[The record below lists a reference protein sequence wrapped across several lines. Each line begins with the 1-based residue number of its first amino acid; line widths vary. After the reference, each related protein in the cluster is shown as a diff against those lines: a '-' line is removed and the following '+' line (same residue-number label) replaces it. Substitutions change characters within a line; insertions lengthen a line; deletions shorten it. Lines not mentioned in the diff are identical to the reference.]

1 MTMIKTTRYL
11 FIILFVSF
19 FFLTCRKKDKDDEC
33 PVCPSVESIS
43 PTSARAYDKL
53 TIFGKNFSVTP
64 SANIVKINGTRV
76 SPDSI
81 ISGTA
86 DKLVVRVP
94 RGCGSGEVTVDLDD
108 ELTNFGTPP
117 VLNYIFRYAFQ
128 DFGSIPG
135 FEARPPACISGQASG
150 SASNYNHPMGIVTDA
165 TGNIFFS
172 DFGNHAIYKMD
183 AINNHD
189 SCLFAGM
196 PQQDGH
202 WDALGSMANFS
213 SPNQLYI
220 DNNNTIFVAEKA
232 GIRTISPSGNTSTF
246 ITDTNLTDPTGIA
259 FQPGNPNL
267 AYVSGGSDHTIIK
280 IERQGTKLVS
290 SIFAGKKK
298 QRGYVDATGS
308 AARFIHPEAIVV
320 DNAGNVFVS
329 DSSNVIRKIT
339 PGGVV
344 TTFAGNGSP
353 QFADGMGKLAAFN
366 QPMGLFIDTD
376 NTIYVAD
383 SKNNAI
389 RQISPNG
396 NVTTFFTFTGL
407 MSTPIPYGVT
417 KDKNANFFI
426 TNRHNFGNGIKKL
439 TKF

>member
-1 MTMIKTTRYL
+1 MKKTVHYSV
-11 FIILFVSF
+11 IVILLSF
-19 FFLTCRKKDKDDEC
+19 FFLTCRKKDKEDEC
-33 PVCPSVESIS
+33 PACPSVESIS
-43 PTSARAYDKL
+43 PTSARAFEKL

-64 SANIVKINGTRV
+64 SANIVKINGTQV

-94 RGCGSGEVTVDLDD
+94 RGCGTGAVTVDIDN

-117 VLNYIFRYAFQ
+117 VLNYIFRYTFQ
-128 DFGSIPG
+128 DYGIAIG
-135 FEARPPACISGQASG
+135 FATRPPACISGQDAG

-165 TGNIFFS
+165 AGNIFFS
-172 DFGNHAIYKMD
+172 DFENHAIYKMD
-183 AINNHD
+183 ANNNHD

-196 PQQDGH
+196 PQQSGH
-202 WDALGSMANFS
+202 GDALGSMANFTN
-213 SPNQLYI
+213 PNQMFI
-220 DNNNTIFVAEKA
+220 DNNNTIFVAEKE
-232 GIRTISPSGNTSTF
+232 GIRTISPSGNVSTF
-246 ITDTNLTDPTGIA
+246 IKDTNLTDPTGIA

-267 AYVSGGSDHTIIK
+267 AYVSGGSDETIIK
-280 IERQGTKLVS
+280 IERQGTKLVT

-298 QRGYVDATGS
+298 QSGYVDATGS
-308 AARFIHPEAIVV
+308 AARFRHPEAIVV
-320 DNAGNVFVS
+320 DNSGNVFVS
-329 DSSNVIRKIT
+329 DSNNVIRKIT

-366 QPMGLFIDTD
+366 QPKGMFIDTD

-389 RQISPNG
+389 RQISSDG

-407 MSTPIPYGVT
+407 MSTPIPYGVA
-417 KDKNANFFI
+417 KDKNSNFFI
-426 TNRHNFGNGIKKL
+426 TNRQNFGNGIKKL

>member
-1 MTMIKTTRYL
+1 MAMIKTARYP
-11 FIILFVSF
+11 FIILFISF

-94 RGCGSGEVTVDLDD
+94 RSCGTGEVTVDLDD

-117 VLNYIFRYAFQ
+117 VLNYIFRYT
-128 DFGSIPG
+128 
-135 FEARPPACISGQASG
+135 FEDYGIVKGANPPACISGQSG
-150 SASNYNHPMGIVTDA
+150 GGISNYNHPMGIVADA
-165 TGNIFFS
+165 AGNIYFT
-172 DFGNHAIYKMD
+172 DFANDCIYKLD
-183 AINNHD
+183 AADNRD
-189 SCLFAGM
+189 SCLFAGF
-196 PQQDGH
+196 PFQPGH
-202 WDALGSMANFS
+202 TDALGSQASFT
-213 SPNQLYI
+213 SPNQLFI

-232 GIRTISPSGNTSTF
+232 RIRSISPSGNVSTF
-246 ITDTNLTDPTGIA
+246 FTDTNLTDPTGIA

-267 AYVSGGSDHTIIK
+267 AYVTDGSDHTIIK

-298 QRGYVDATGS
+298 QSGYVDATGS

-366 QPMGLFIDTD
+366 QPMGMFIDTD
-376 NTIYVAD
+376 NTMYVAD

-389 RQISPNG
+389 RKITPDG

-417 KDKNANFFI
+417 KDKNLNFFI
-426 TNRHNFGNGIKKL
+426 TNRTNLGNGIKKL